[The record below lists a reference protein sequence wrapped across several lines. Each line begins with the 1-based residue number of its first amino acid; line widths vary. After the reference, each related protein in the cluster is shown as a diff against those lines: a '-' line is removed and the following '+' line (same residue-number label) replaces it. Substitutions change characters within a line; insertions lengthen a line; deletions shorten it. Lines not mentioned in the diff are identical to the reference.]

1 MTARFYDIQADHWT
15 TSASCAGPGLFLLS
29 PETAAACTGLG
40 NVLRHTEDQRL
51 YCEDQEMT
59 LRLPVAMLE
68 EHAQFGTVAR
78 ITHLILHHSNAERL
92 VIIGEDALLTTLQQ
106 EWLGTLQQNTEGDL
120 LQRILLNLIYSHERV
135 ARVLVDRLQ
144 ELRMALK
151 TAMGNSELRQIVVLN
166 RDLGELVI
174 ALRETGL
181 ILRDALRATPGEASA
196 YPLLDAALREQRRM
210 EDVVNLVY
218 ERYLTVTNAYN
229 GIIQNNAHTV
239 MKVMTVWLALL
250 MMPIAFIM
258 PFHMMTILPLEHW
271 HYLWFG
277 LLAYVFGATL
287 IFAIWARKHGFFAM

>member
-1 MTARFYDIQADHWT
+1 MDCPFYDSHAAAWVPGKYYT
-15 TSASCAGPGLFLLS
+15 GEGLFLLN
-29 PETAAACTGLG
+29 PEQVQRYPALEAA
-40 NVLRHTEDQRL
+40 LRRCEDQRL
-51 YCEDQEMT
+51 YCEKEEMT
-59 LRLPVAMLE
+59 LRLPVALLE
-68 EHAQFGTVAR
+68 EDDRFGTVAR
-78 ITHLILHHSNAERL
+78 MTHLTLQHTPQSLIIL
-92 VIIGEDALLTTLQQ
+92 GEEALLKTLQQ
-106 EWLGTLQQNTEGDL
+106 DWLGTLGQIPLGEL
-120 LQRILLNLIYSHERV
+120 LQRILLNSIYSHERV
-135 ARVLVDRLQ
+135 ARVLVERLQ

-151 TAMGNSELRQIVVLN
+151 TAMGNVELRQIVVLN

-181 ILRDALRATPGEASA
+181 ILRDTLRATPGEAAA
-196 YPLLDAALREQRRM
+196 YPLLDAALREQRRI
-210 EDVVNLVY
+210 EDGVNLVY

-258 PFHMMTILPLEHW
+258 PFHMMTVLPLEHW

-277 LLAYVFGATL
+277 LLAYVFGVTL

>member
-1 MTARFYDIQADHWT
+1 MDCPFYDSHAAAWVPGKHYT
-15 TSASCAGPGLFLLS
+15 GEGLFLLN
-29 PETAAACTGLG
+29 PEQIQGYPALEAA
-40 NVLRHTEDQRL
+40 LRRCEDQRL
-51 YCEDQEMT
+51 YCEKEEMT
-59 LRLPVAMLE
+59 LRLPVALLE
-68 EHAQFGTVAR
+68 EDDRFGTVAR
-78 ITHLILHHSNAERL
+78 MTHLTLHHTPQSL
-92 VIIGEDALLTTLQQ
+92 VILGEEALLKTLQQ
-106 EWLGTLQQNTEGDL
+106 DWLGTLGQIPLGEL
-120 LQRILLNLIYSHERV
+120 LQRILLNSIYSHERV
-135 ARVLVDRLQ
+135 ARVLVERLQ

-151 TAMGNSELRQIVVLN
+151 TAMGNVELRQIVVLN

-181 ILRDALRATPGEASA
+181 ILRDTLRATPGEAAA
-196 YPLLDAALREQRRM
+196 YPLLDAALREQRRI
-210 EDVVNLVY
+210 EDGVNLVY

-258 PFHMMTILPLEHW
+258 PFHMMTVLPLEHW

-277 LLAYVFGATL
+277 LLAYVFGVTL

>member
-1 MTARFYDIQADHWT
+1 MAIRYYDMQVGDWCS
-15 TSASCAGPGLFLLS
+15 SASCAGPGLFLLN
-29 PETAAACTGLG
+29 PEQAPSCSGLG
-40 NVLRHTEDQRL
+40 NLLRHSEDQRL
-51 YCEDQEMT
+51 YCEGEEII
-59 LRLPVAMLE
+59 LRLPVALLE
-68 EHAQFGTVAR
+68 EDAHFGTVAR
-78 ITHLILHHSNAERL
+78 VSHLVVQHDSPERL
-92 VIIGEDALLTTLQQ
+92 VIIAEDALLATLQQ
-106 EWLGTLQQNTEGDL
+106 DWLGSLQQNARGDL
-120 LQRILLNLIYSHERV
+120 LQRILLNIIYSHERV

-144 ELRMALK
+144 ELRKALK
-151 TAMGNSELRQIVVLN
+151 KAMSNREMRQIMALN

-181 ILRDALRATPGEASA
+181 ILRDALRATPGEAST

-239 MKVMTVWLALL
+239 MKVMTIWLALL

-258 PFHMMTILPLEHW
+258 PFHMNTPLPMEHW

-277 LLAYVFGATL
+277 LLAYVFGVTL
-287 IFAIWARKHGFFAM
+287 IFAIWARKHGFFTM

>member
-1 MTARFYDIQADHWT
+1 MTARHFDMTLGDWNS
-15 TSASCAGPGLFLLS
+15 SASCTGPGLFLLN
-29 PETAAACTGLG
+29 PEQAPSCTGLG
-40 NVLRHTEDQRL
+40 NLLRHSEDQRL
-51 YCEDQEMT
+51 YCEGEEII
-59 LRLPVAMLE
+59 LRLPVALLE
-68 EHAQFGTVAR
+68 EDAQFGTVAR
-78 ITHLILHHSNAERL
+78 VSHLIVQHDSPERL
-92 VIIGEDALLTTLQQ
+92 VIIAEDALLATLQQ
-106 EWLGTLQQNTEGDL
+106 DWLGSLPQNARGDILQK
-120 LQRILLNLIYSHERV
+120 ILLNIIYSHERV

-151 TAMGNSELRQIVVLN
+151 TAMGNSELREIVVLN

-181 ILRDALRATPGEASA
+181 ILRDALRATPGEAST

-287 IFAIWARKHGFFAM
+287 MFAIWARKHGFFAM

>member
-1 MTARFYDIQADHWT
+1 MTARYFDMALGDWNSS
-15 TSASCAGPGLFLLS
+15 TSCTGPGLFLLN
-29 PETAAACTGLG
+29 PEQAPSCSGLG
-40 NVLRHTEDQRL
+40 NLLRHSEDQRL
-51 YCEDQEMT
+51 YCEGEEII
-59 LRLPVAMLE
+59 LRLPVALLE
-68 EHAQFGTVAR
+68 EDARFGTVAR
-78 ITHLILHHSNAERL
+78 VSHLIVQHDSPGRL
-92 VIIGEDALLTTLQQ
+92 VIIAEDALLATLQQ
-106 EWLGTLQQNTEGDL
+106 DWLGSLQQNARGDL
-120 LQRILLNLIYSHERV
+120 LQRILLNIIYSHERV

-151 TAMGNSELRQIVVLN
+151 TAMGNRELREIVVLN

-181 ILRDALRATPGEASA
+181 ILRDALRATPGDAST

-287 IFAIWARKHGFFAM
+287 MFAIWARKHGFFAM

>member
-1 MTARFYDIQADHWT
+1 MTAQYYDSQTGTWT
-15 TSASCAGPGLFLLS
+15 ACDSCSGPGLFLLS
-29 PETAAACTGLG
+29 PEQALSCNNFGSW
-40 NVLRHTEDQRL
+40 LRQSEDQRL
-51 YCEDQEMT
+51 YCAGEEIS

-68 EHAQFGTVAR
+68 EDARFGTVAR
-78 ITHLILHHSNAERL
+78 ITTLTLHHEHPDHL
-92 VIIGEDALLTTLQQ
+92 VLLGEETLLSMLKQDWLSTLQQ
-106 EWLGTLQQNTEGDL
+106 SQGSDY
-120 LQRILLNLIYSHERV
+120 LQRVLLNSIYSHERV

-144 ELRMALK
+144 ELRLTLK
-151 TAMGNSELRQIVVLN
+151 TAMGNRELREIVVLN

-181 ILRDALRATPGEASA
+181 ILRDALRATPGEAPA
-196 YPLLDAALREQRRM
+196 YAVLEIALREQRRM

-287 IFAIWARKHGFFAM
+287 LFAVWARKHGFFAM

>member
-1 MTARFYDIQADHWT
+1 MATRYYDRQVGDWRS
-15 TSASCAGPGLFLLS
+15 SASCAVPGLFLIS
-29 PETAAACTGLG
+29 PEQASSCTELR
-40 NVLRHTEDQRL
+40 NLLRHSEDQRL
-51 YCEDQEMT
+51 YCKDEEII
-59 LRLPVAMLE
+59 LRLPVALLE
-68 EHAQFGTVAR
+68 EDARFGTVAR
-78 ITHLILHHSNAERL
+78 VSHLIVQRDSPERL
-92 VIIGEDALLTTLQQ
+92 IIIAEDNLLTTLQQ
-106 EWLGTLQQNTEGDL
+106 DWIRGLQQNARGDL
-120 LQRILLNLIYSHERV
+120 LQRILLNIIYSHERV

-151 TAMGNSELRQIVVLN
+151 TSMSNREMRQIMALN

-174 ALRETGL
+174 ALREIGL
-181 ILRDALRATPGEASA
+181 ILRDALRATPGDTST

-250 MMPIAFIM
+250 MIPIAFIM
-258 PFHMMTILPLEHW
+258 PFHMNTFLPLEHW

-277 LLAYVFGATL
+277 LIAYVFGVTL
-287 IFAIWARKHGFFAM
+287 MFAIWARKRGFFTM